1 FPIDPGDDAS
11 IGGMVATNASGTR
24 AVRYGSMS
32 DQLLDLEVV
41 TSDGAVIHTGTRAKQ
56 SSSGNNLTGFFAGSE
71 WTNGVITKIT
81 LKLHG
86 IPEHV
91 IAARCTFPTLEACS
105 EAAQTILWSG
115 VPIMRMEII
124 DANSLA
130 QVNAYGD
137 YDYPARH
144 SLFFE
149 FAGTKTAAEE

>member
-1 FPIDPGDDAS
+1 KQLNEYINRHGLMFPIDPGADAS
-11 IGGMVATNASGTR
+11 IGGMVATNTSGTT
-24 AVRYGSMS
+24 AVRYGTVR
-32 DQLLDLEVV
+32 DQLLDLEAV
-41 TSDGAVIHTGTRAKQ
+41 TSDGAVIHTGTRAKK
-56 SSSGNNLTGFFAGSE
+56 SSSGDHLTGLFAGSVG
-71 WTNGVITKIT
+71 TLVLITKIT
-81 LKLHG
+81 LNLHG

-137 YDYPARH
+137 YD
-144 SLFFE
+144 
-149 FAGTKTAAEE
+149 